1 MESKVTARLRF
12 SGSMEQ
18 HFLLCVYLM
27 VLFFFVDLATDALL
41 AFHLTT
47 VKIGG
52 TRAADTFLAL
62 FGVALGIF
70 RGMNADKPREDAGGG
85 ESDR

>member
-1 MESKVTARLRF
+1 MES
-12 SGSMEQ
+12 
-18 HFLLCVYLM
+18 HFQICVYLM
-27 VLFFFVDLATDALL
+27 VFFFLADLSTDALI
-41 AFHLTT
+41 AFKVTA

-70 RGMNADKPREDAGGG
+70 RGMHGDSKPNGSG
-85 ESDR
+85 ETDG

>member
-1 MESKVTARLRF
+1 MITKLKFSGTMES
-12 SGSMEQ
+12 
-18 HFLLCVYLM
+18 HFQICIYLM
-27 VLFFFVDLATDALL
+27 VIFFVADLATDALI
-41 AFHLTT
+41 AFKVTS

-70 RGMNADKPREDAGGG
+70 RGMHGDSKPNGSG
-85 ESDR
+85 ETDG

>member
-1 MESKVTARLRF
+1 MIARIKF
-12 SGSMEQ
+12 GSGTMEQ
-18 HFLLCVYLM
+18 HFQICVFLM
-27 VLFFFVDLATDALL
+27 VFFFCVDLATDALV
-41 AFHLTT
+41 AFHLTA

-70 RGMNADKPREDAGGG
+70 RGMSGEPNGNPNSAG
-85 ESDR
+85 

>member
-1 MESKVTARLRF
+1 MRARIRF

-27 VLFFFVDLATDALL
+27 VFFFCVDLATDALL
-41 AFHLTT
+41 AFGMTT
-47 VKIGG
+47 TKIGG
-52 TRAADTFLAL
+52 TRSADTFLAL

-70 RGMNADKPREDAGGG
+70 RGMNADAPAGEPSADG
-85 ESDR
+85 EEK